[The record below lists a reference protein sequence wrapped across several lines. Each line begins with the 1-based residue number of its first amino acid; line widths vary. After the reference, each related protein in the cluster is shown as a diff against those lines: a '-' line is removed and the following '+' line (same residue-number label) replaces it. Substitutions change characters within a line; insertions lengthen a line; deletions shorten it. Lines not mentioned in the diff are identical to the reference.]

1 MTRCRDPSLWFIE
14 CSQSHFLGP
23 TGVHEKH
30 CFAHLEATRW
40 DHARHMFLQLGI
52 YTIFEHP
59 DVKDLIGVLQGYFK
73 VSQPW
78 HSVTLL

>member
-1 MTRCRDPSLWFIE
+1 MVHRMLTKSLPGSHRCPRK
-14 CSQSHFLGP
+14 
-23 TGVHEKH
+23 TY

-59 DVKDLIGVLQGYFK
+59 DVKDFIGVLQGYFK